1 LLDVVSGNPR
11 REITKKYG
19 KAHSVD
25 YLLRR
30 LNWRHFKGGIR
41 LPSQMVPRRND
52 VCKRIWEQNG
62 GFLYDAAGGTMRN
75 HGI

>member
-11 REITKKYG
+11 REITKKNG

-30 LNWRHFKGGIR
+30 LDWRHFKGGIR
-41 LPSQMVPRRND
+41 LP
-52 VCKRIWEQNG
+52 
-62 GFLYDAAGGTMRN
+62 F
-75 HGI
+75 